1 MFPLGGVVLPGELM
15 PLHVFEP
22 RYRRLVL
29 DCLAAEPPVF
39 GTTLIE
45 RGSEV
50 GGGDERASVGTA
62 LLIRSVS
69 PADGGRFHLSTIGV
83 RRLTVLE
90 WLPEEPY
97 PRADVEE
104 WPDQAPAGDE
114 AELVASRLPE
124 LAAATQAVRELA
136 ATAGGQ
142 RAAAGVV
149 RVSDDPI
156 VAGYQL
162 AAAVPLGPADRFRVL
177 QAPSVAAR
185 LDVLTEA
192 LADLS
197 AALRFR
203 IGGADDASG
212 SGAAE

>member
-29 DCLAAEPPVF
+29 DCLAADPPAF

-69 PADGGRFHLSTIGV
+69 PAEGGRFHLSTVGV

-90 WLPEEPY
+90 WLPDDPY
-97 PRADVEE
+97 PLADVEE
-104 WPDQAPAGDE
+104 WPDQPPTGDDV
-114 AELVASRLPE
+114 ELVARRVPE
-124 LAAATQAVRELA
+124 LAAEAQTVRQLA
-136 ATAGGQ
+136 ATAAGQ
-142 RAAAGVV
+142 RQAAGIV
-149 RVSDDPI
+149 RVSDDPV

-185 LDVLTEA
+185 LDVLAEA
-192 LADLS
+192 MADLA

-203 IGGADDASG
+203 IGDANDAPG
-212 SGAAE
+212 SAGSD